1 MTISPARVRRL
12 ALAQPLA
19 CEADHH
25 GFPSFRIGN
34 KIFATLPDEE
44 HLHVMVGQ
52 DEIRA
57 MTAKD
62 PATYE
67 ELWWGKRLACLR
79 VALDRADPD
88 QVAELLA
95 DAYGR
100 KAPRRL
106 AQPPGPNATR

>member
-12 ALAQPLA
+12 ALAQPRA

-25 GFPSFRIGN
+25 GFPSFRISS

-44 HLHVMVGQ
+44 HLHVMIGE

-57 MTAKD
+57 LTARD
-62 PATYE
+62 PEAYE
-67 ELWWGKRLACLR
+67 EFRWGKRLACLR

-95 DAYGR
+95 DAWSR

-106 AQPPGPNATR
+106 AQPPRPDTT